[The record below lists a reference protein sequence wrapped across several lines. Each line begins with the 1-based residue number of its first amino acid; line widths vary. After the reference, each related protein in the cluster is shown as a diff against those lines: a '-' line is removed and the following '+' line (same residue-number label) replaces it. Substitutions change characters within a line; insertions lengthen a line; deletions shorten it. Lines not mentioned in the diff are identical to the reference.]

1 MYVDPEASV
10 SAAVGV
16 EGVVLFA
23 DDEELPICQ
32 AGIPARAPLLL
43 SVAERRDDNP
53 SVGDATEAAT
63 GVVGAAAVGVEG
75 ALDACSS
82 TVDEA
87 RLMKRDF
94 NDFISF

>member
-1 MYVDPEASV
+1 MDSEASD

-23 DDEELPICQ
+23 DDEELAICQ
-32 AGIPARAPLLL
+32 AGIPAREPLPL

-53 SVGDATEAAT
+53 SVGEDTAAVM
-63 GVVGAAAVGVEG
+63 GVVGAAVAAGVEG

-87 RLMKRDF
+87 RLIKRDF